1 MKTLLESKTRF
12 ESDPAESRGVE
23 GEVGDPSN
31 PVTLVGTARQELFES
46 FFSN

>member
-1 MKTLLESKTRF
+1 MKTLLESKTRS
-12 ESDPAESRGVE
+12 ELDPAESRGVE